1 MAFVVVLIDGL
12 FEDEGLSTDETFAQ
26 DPEVEGSE
34 VVDFEEV
41 DDAGK
46 TDNAG
51 GVELQKLVLERLDS
65 IEKRYRNELRMMLL
79 SLLSSSSSLML
90 TKTMQVASQIEVFQ

>member
-1 MAFVVVLIDGL
+1 MVAFVVVLIDEA

-34 VVDFEEV
+34 ADDFGEV

-51 GVELQKLVLERLDS
+51 GVG
-65 IEKRYRNELRMMLL
+65 
-79 SLLSSSSSLML
+79 
-90 TKTMQVASQIEVFQ
+90 VAEAGPRKIGFNREAIP